1 MPQLNPEFFISQLFW
16 LAITFSFLFLFLW
29 RISLPRISTVI
40 EKRQRKIED
49 NISDAKELQEQA
61 MIIEKNI
68 NQKLQ
73 KAKDETSD
81 KIKGVIGDIQSDA
94 DKRLLELDK
103 ELDNKI
109 SKAEENISQNKKMQI
124 EQINSEIVNISK
136 IIIEKV
142 ANMEISKSDLE
153 KSLKPSKDKLN

>member
-16 LAITFSFLFLFLW
+16 LAITFSFLFVFLW